1 MEELP
6 CKRRR
11 VRWLCTTT
19 TKTHQLRENSPEPP
33 SLCTACEAFRARAL
47 PAAQRPPFST
57 TESQWFPSLRQTLW
71 IQAIPWHCCRSSPR
85 EASGQL
91 RLGAP
96 FHQFPSQPSSCGS
109 PIPRFLIQL
118 SGWALALWTRLGL
131 TVYFQGL
138 IQHLANRRCSKK
150 SVCGMNDW
158 STIQMKSLWRIKNN
172 ENRKVRW
179 VKFFTGF
186 ILFAMNPIHI

>member
-1 MEELP
+1 MEEFP

-11 VRWLCTTT
+11 VRWLCMTT

-71 IQAIPWHCCRSSPR
+71 IQAILWHCCRSSPR

-96 FHQFPSQPSSCGS
+96 ISPVPITALVLRLSNPSFPHSALLLGPSPVDPAGS
-109 PIPRFLIQL
+109 YCLLPGPNTASSKQKVLKKVCLWNERLIIHTNEKPL
-118 SGWALALWTRLGL
+118 
-131 TVYFQGL
+131 
-138 IQHLANRRCSKK
+138 
-150 SVCGMNDW
+150 
-158 STIQMKSLWRIKNN
+158 KNQ
-172 ENRKVRW
+172 K
-179 VKFFTGF
+179 
-186 ILFAMNPIHI
+186 